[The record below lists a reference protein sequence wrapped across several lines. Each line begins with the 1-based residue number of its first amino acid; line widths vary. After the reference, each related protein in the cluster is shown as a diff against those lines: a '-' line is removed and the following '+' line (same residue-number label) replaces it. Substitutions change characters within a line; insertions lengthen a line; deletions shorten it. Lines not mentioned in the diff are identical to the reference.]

1 MVQRA
6 IRSAAVWYLYF
17 PQLWVLKKIGP
28 RPAILLTRAFAYAH
42 WLMTLLG
49 TEARTRRAMRHA
61 FPDMSRREL
70 STHLRRHLIVKY
82 QNFVEWHL
90 YGTPRGKKFV
100 RETYPL
106 PEEGRRKLEEVLSK
120 NRGVVALVFH
130 YGFGKMTWAAL
141 NEVGYDTYQHLFR
154 GATYA
159 GSVYPWVAKAA
170 LDAQTR
176 SDEDSGLGII
186 YQRPNLTY
194 VRLVRQLRKN
204 QIVGMAADGMM
215 GTEFVD
221 APFLDGTMPY
231 PTGAARAASA
241 TRTEIVPIFIL
252 PKGLFGHEIFVE
264 SSIPAPSAAPESV
277 AEAVKAYV
285 AVLDKYVRAF
295 PYAWWTW
302 RRLEWS
308 RRGDGTVQYLARAL
322 STEEGMWHEA
332 MGTTPE
338 RKLRREEEGAA
349 GSDPSA
355 GSDLVGTRTS

>member
-17 PQLWVLKKIGP
+17 PQLWMLKRIGP

-42 WLMTLLG
+42 WMMTLAG
-49 TEARTRRAMRHA
+49 IEGRTRRAMRRA
-61 FPDMSRREL
+61 FPAMSNGEL
-70 STHLRRHLIVKY
+70 NRQLLRHLIVKY

-100 RETYPL
+100 AETYRL
-106 PEEGRRKLEEVLSK
+106 PEEGRRKLEDVLSRK
-120 NRGVVALVFH
+120 RGVLALVFH
-130 YGFGKMTWAAL
+130 YGFGKMTWAGL
-141 NEVGYDTYQHLFR
+141 NEAGYTTYQHLFR

-159 GSVYPWVAKAA
+159 GSTYPWVAKAA
-170 LDAQTR
+170 LEAQTR
-176 SDEDSGLGII
+176 SDRDSGLGII

-194 VRLVRQLRKN
+194 VLLVRHLRRN
-204 QIVGMAADGMM
+204 EIVGMAADGMM

-241 TRTEIVPIFIL
+241 TGTEIVPIFIL
-252 PKGLFGHEIFVE
+252 PKGVFGHEIFVE
-264 SSIPAPSAAPESV
+264 SSIPAPTSSPESV

-285 AVLDKYVRAF
+285 AVLDRYVRRH

-302 RRLEWS
+302 RRLDAS
-308 RRGDGTVQYLARAL
+308 RGDDGKVRWLAHAL
-322 STEEGMWHEA
+322 TTEEGMWHEA
-332 MGTTPE
+332 LGSTPE
-338 RKLRREEEGAA
+338 RKREEKDAAPDGRPA
-349 GSDPSA
+349 GS
-355 GSDLVGTRTS
+355 GVLETRTS